1 MDEPWVDVN
10 DDVCDDPMLAAVLPL
25 PLPLTKLTERRNAAL
40 TSVSTSPIGLPIVVE
55 LLPAKRSATGL
66 EVPSLLTI
74 KEPESPPALNVVLL
88 MTTWLV

>member
-1 MDEPWVDVN
+1 
-10 DDVCDDPMLAAVLPL
+10 
-25 PLPLTKLTERRNAAL
+25 
-40 TSVSTSPIGLPIVVE
+40 LPIVVE